1 MSNTTFTTK
10 MQGKV
15 GSRGWAI
22 ALGLGAIVL
31 ATILLIV
38 YLDRYRA
45 RVSGRNAPTQVLVS
59 NRTITAGTPG
69 TLVASQ
75 GMYTATTLPKK
86 DVEAGA
92 IADPQFLTGR
102 AAAIDIFPGQ
112 QITDADFAASTS
124 TTVDSQ
130 ITGPQRAISV
140 SIDPIH
146 GSLSPGQGGRRR
158 RHLRR
163 HDPPRPGSTAEE
175 QIIKL
180 FRPATRVLAVPG
192 PEGGNLI
199 LRVTAQDAA
208 DFAFAADTMRLWFV
222 SARLP
227 ARRRLRRT
235 RRPRKPCFVGP
246 EEGSPHVPSRLVKAV
261 LSVEPG
267 VDVEQVQESLP
278 DDPDFS
284 VVAIA
289 TNADETLRHLDESS
303 VDVLLVA
310 CAGYSDRA
318 LLLLDAVARQAPSL
332 NVMVLGH
339 GSPNGFLRRAFEAG
353 ADDIVM
359 LPATPD
365 QIRFEIHK
373 LIARK
378 HGADHEVVPV
388 DSRLVCVLG
397 PKGGTGK
404 TLTATNLAVSLSQ
417 RGQRVA
423 LVDLDLQFGDV
434 ALCLGLPP
442 ERTVYDLAQSPGAL
456 DYDKLDAFLA
466 HHSSGVRTLIAP
478 RRPDQASAVGAE
490 LLREV
495 YSILRATFDW
505 VIVDT
510 PPGFTAEV
518 ITSIDSSTD
527 VVMVGMLDSLSLKNT
542 KLGLE
547 TLELMKYDPDRVY
560 LLLNRAHSRVG
571 ISQSDVEAVLG
582 RTPDVFIPSDR
593 EIPRTVNEGIPI
605 VVARPQ
611 SEPAEAFGRLS
622 ELLSGPVVAEEP
634 VAVAAA
640 NSGSKRRLFGRKA

>member
-1 MSNTTFTTK
+1 MP
-10 MQGKV
+10 
-15 GSRGWAI
+15 A
-22 ALGLGAIVL
+22 
-31 ATILLIV
+31 
-38 YLDRYRA
+38 A
-45 RVSGRNAPTQVLVS
+45 RP
-59 NRTITAGTPG
+59 
-69 TLVASQ
+69 
-75 GMYTATTLPKK
+75 
-86 DVEAGA
+86 
-92 IADPQFLTGR
+92 
-102 AAAIDIFPGQ
+102 
-112 QITDADFAASTS
+112 
-124 TTVDSQ
+124 
-130 ITGPQRAISV
+130 
-140 SIDPIH
+140 
-146 GSLSPGQGGRRR
+146 
-158 RHLRR
+158 
-163 HDPPRPGSTAEE
+163 
-175 QIIKL
+175 
-180 FRPATRVLAVPG
+180 
-192 PEGGNLI
+192 
-199 LRVTAQDAA
+199 
-208 DFAFAADTMRLWFV
+208 
-222 SARLP
+222 
-227 ARRRLRRT
+227 
-235 RRPRKPCFVGP
+235 
-246 EEGSPHVPSRLVKAV
+246 VKAL

-267 VDVEQVQESLP
+267 IDAELVQESLP

-284 VVAIA
+284 VVAVSTDVDDTVRWLTEA
-289 TNADETLRHLDESS
+289 T
-303 VDVLLVA
+303 VDILLVA
-310 CAGYSDRA
+310 CTGYSDRA
-318 LLLLDAVARQAPSL
+318 LVLLDTVARENPNL

-359 LPATPD
+359 LPATRE
-365 QIRFEIHK
+365 QVRFEIQK

-378 HGADHEVVPV
+378 LGADTPAPKD
-388 DSRLVCVLG
+388 DSRLVCILG

-404 TLTATNLAVSLSQ
+404 TLTATNLAVCLAQ
-417 RGQRVA
+417 RGERVA

-466 HHSSGVRTLIAP
+466 MHSSGVRTLIAP

-495 YSILRATFDW
+495 YSIVRSTFDW
-505 VIVDT
+505 VVVDT

-547 TLELMKYDPDRVY
+547 TLELMKYDPDRIY

-611 SEPAEAFGRLS
+611 SEPAEAFGRLAD
-622 ELLSGPVVAEEP
+622 LLSGPSTAEEP
-634 VAVAAA
+634 VAVAAGG
-640 NSGSKRRLFGRKA
+640 GSRRRLFGRKA

>member
-1 MSNTTFTTK
+1 
-10 MQGKV
+10 
-15 GSRGWAI
+15 
-22 ALGLGAIVL
+22 
-31 ATILLIV
+31 
-38 YLDRYRA
+38 
-45 RVSGRNAPTQVLVS
+45 
-59 NRTITAGTPG
+59 
-69 TLVASQ
+69 
-75 GMYTATTLPKK
+75 
-86 DVEAGA
+86 
-92 IADPQFLTGR
+92 
-102 AAAIDIFPGQ
+102 
-112 QITDADFAASTS
+112 
-124 TTVDSQ
+124 
-130 ITGPQRAISV
+130 
-140 SIDPIH
+140 
-146 GSLSPGQGGRRR
+146 
-158 RHLRR
+158 
-163 HDPPRPGSTAEE
+163 
-175 QIIKL
+175 
-180 FRPATRVLAVPG
+180 
-192 PEGGNLI
+192 
-199 LRVTAQDAA
+199 
-208 DFAFAADTMRLWFV
+208 
-222 SARLP
+222 
-227 ARRRLRRT
+227 
-235 RRPRKPCFVGP
+235 
-246 EEGSPHVPSRLVKAV
+246 VPSRPVKA
-261 LSVEPG
+261 LLTIEPG
-267 VDVEQVQESLP
+267 VDAEQVQESLP
-278 DDPDFS
+278 DDPDFN
-284 VVAIA
+284 VIAVAA
-289 TNADETLRHLDESS
+289 DADETMRWLGESA

-318 LLLLDAVARQAPSL
+318 LMLLDNVARQNPDL
-332 NVMVLGH
+332 HVMVLGH

-359 LPATPD
+359 LPASRD
-365 QIRFEIHK
+365 QVRFEIQK

-378 HGADHEVVPV
+378 QGAEHVAPND

-404 TLTATNLAVSLSQ
+404 TLTATNLAVSLAQ

-466 HHSSGVRTLIAP
+466 MHSSGVRTLIAP

-495 YSILRATFDW
+495 YAIVRNTFDW
-505 VIVDT
+505 VVVDT

-547 TLELMKYDPDRVY
+547 TLELMKYDPDRIY

-582 RTPDVFIPSDR
+582 RTPDIFIPSDR

-611 SEPAEAFGRLS
+611 SEPAEAFGRLAD
-622 ELLSGPVVAEEP
+622 LLAGPTTVEEP
-634 VAVAAA
+634 VAVAAGG
-640 NSGSKRRLFGRKA
+640 GSKRRLFGRKG